1 MSEIMSSQ
9 KMQRTCDACGAMKEW
24 ELIGVQEPAILE
36 MQEWYLITRAVVMNG
51 RFEKLSVNA
60 CCLSCVPAAAV
71 KLALPGPAEEPADDI
86 DLSQLRAANFEQP
99 N

>member
-1 MSEIMSSQ
+1 MSEIMSCQ
-9 KMQRTCDACGAMKEW
+9 KMQRTCDACVAMKEW

-60 CCLSCVPAAAV
+60 CCLACVPAAAV
-71 KLALPGPAEEPADDI
+71 KLALPVPAEEPADDI